1 MFTFMKREEGAVE
14 IQLTAKG
21 RATRERLLRSADHLF
36 ATRGYAETTMRDVAA
51 EAGCAVGLAYRYFA
65 RREDLAVALYE
76 DLAGA
81 FDDACAVVP
90 AGALGVRFEQVMRR
104 RLELLVQHRS
114 MLRALLPLALDASS
128 GIGVWSS
135 STSQVRARV
144 LAVFSR
150 VADGDGQTAE
160 LLYLLHLA
168 VLLAWL
174 IDNSKDGRG
183 TEAAL
188 ALVVDG
194 LGFAGPLLGNP
205 IAGLVIERL
214 RAVIHLLTNNSDDN
228 DDNDDN
234 NNSTGDDD
242 DDIT

>member
-1 MFTFMKREEGAVE
+1 MFTFMKASETTAE
-14 IQLTAKG
+14 IKTAKG
-21 RATRERLLRSADHLF
+21 RATRERLLRSADRLF
-36 ATRGYAETTMRDVAA
+36 ASRGYAETTMRDVAA
-51 EAGCAVGLAYRYFA
+51 DAGCAVGLAYRYFA

-76 DLAGA
+76 ELAAA
-81 FDDACAVVP
+81 FDDACAAVP
-90 AGALGVRFEQVMRR
+90 DGSLAGRFEHAMRR

-144 LAVFSR
+144 LAVFVR
-150 VADGDGQTAE
+150 VANGDAQTAE

-174 IDNSKDGRG
+174 VDNSKDGRG
-183 TEAAL
+183 SEAAL

-194 LGFAGPLLGNP
+194 LGYAGPLLGNP
-205 IAGLVIERL
+205 FAALVIERL
-214 RAVIHLLTNNSDDN
+214 RRVIHLLN
-228 DDNDDN
+228 DK
-234 NNSTGDDD
+234 GDDD
-242 DDIT
+242 DDIS